1 MELTREHINYNLGIS
16 VPLNE
21 YIILSKEIKLII
33 LNEQILYETF
43 LGSIKDFAKD
53 KLDKIITTIKDWK
66 DAAAI
71 LGKILSDS
79 DLLNDFLN
87 PLERR
92 VLGLIKLLIDFLKKI
107 KLDSFIEPITEFINK
122 IKSLQGWKKFM
133 ALVSIGSIITYIL
146 EKVKSLAPEAIK
158 DFLKKQFT
166 GDFVD
171 TILDKLTDF
180 KSYLGWLEPIVKGV
194 EVIFNFLKP
203 LIQTFSTALTS
214 GSKWAT
220 KLVKENTIKNENIM
234 KNSFQ
239 QLAGIT
245 ENNLTQFNMKERF
258 QQLAGIKEVT
268 TDTSSTQVQ
277 GQIKTDLFKKLNVAD
292 FDPAKFSTTIA
303 LVKQGKSLNVA
314 ANKVLADIMVAMIK
328 TSDDNL
334 LNQIFVNLK
343 QIEAK

>member
-21 YIILSKEIKLII
+21 YIILSKEIKLRI

-53 KLDKIITTIKDWK
+53 KLNKVVTTITDWK
-66 DAAAI
+66 DAALV
-71 LGKILSDS
+71 LGKVLSDS
-79 DLLNDFLN
+79 NLLNDFLK

-92 VLGLIKLLIDFLKKI
+92 VLGLIKPLTDFLKKI

-133 ALVSIGSIITYIL
+133 ALISLGSIITYIL
-146 EKVKSLAPEAIK
+146 EKLKSPNAIK

-171 TILDKLTDF
+171 TILNKLTDF

-203 LIQTFSTALTS
+203 LTQAFSTALAS
-214 GSKWAT
+214 GNEWAT
-220 KLVKENTIKNENIM
+220 KLVRENIIKNENIM
-234 KNSFQ
+234 KN
-239 QLAGIT
+239 
-245 ENNLTQFNMKERF
+245 RF
-258 QQLAGIKEVT
+258 QQLAGIKEESKIDPSV
-268 TDTSSTQVQ
+268 DAISKDLSDQTSSFKNINTKEKAEQVL
-277 GQIKTDLFKKLNVAD
+277 D
-292 FDPAKFSTTIA
+292 A
-303 LVKQGKSLNVA
+303 LVNKLDPKFKETPAFKQAVITFY
-314 ANKVLADIMVAMIK
+314 NKYK
-328 TSDDNL
+328 
-334 LNQIFVNLK
+334 
-343 QIEAK
+343 